1 MGGVGQAWRLNLPP
15 PRDEAKGCTTVPFCT
30 LFGGYGAEYQVQV
43 IAQNSRA
50 MLAPIARENWS

>member
-1 MGGVGQAWRLNLPP
+1 M
-15 PRDEAKGCTTVPFCT
+15 GCTTVPFCT
-30 LFGGYGAEYQVQV
+30 LFGGRGAEYQVQV